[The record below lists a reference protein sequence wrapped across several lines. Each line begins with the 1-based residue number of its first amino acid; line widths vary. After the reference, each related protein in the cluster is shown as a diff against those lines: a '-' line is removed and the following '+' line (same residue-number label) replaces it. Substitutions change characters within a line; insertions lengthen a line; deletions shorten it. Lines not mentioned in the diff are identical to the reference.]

1 MIEFAQPAAL
11 WTALGVGLPL
21 LAHMAYRRVTEK
33 FYFPSLRFI
42 RPSQIPR
49 TGKRTPTDIPLLIL
63 RILLFLVLA
72 ILLADPYWKSDALPV
87 TEEGSEETLIA
98 IDLSPSM
105 SGWRGL
111 EEAKREA
118 LNFIENTPGKLG
130 LIGFGHS
137 IIKKVEIGNNREKIR
152 EVIQGLSVDWRRGN
166 AQVLLDQTPKLF
178 SEQAVRRKMVIIS
191 DFQESDWQTAYSESG
206 NPSILHQL
214 IKVGDADGG
223 GGKRPNNLSV
233 LEGRAVPAGPGKIR
247 VWAVIRNW
255 DDVNK
260 TATVELIAGGETR
273 LSNLV
278 PVPPLGSAQTQF
290 VIKEG
295 DFAEATIKLNG
306 LDEFELDN
314 QRSVWLKAPP
324 SKKFGF
330 WIPEFEDEGTDSE
343 KSFLKT
349 AVASS
354 GDNGW
359 NRWEW
364 DQDRTD
370 SIRLGDDQMNI
381 ELLMVLG
388 LGKWFEDE
396 QLGEFMVR
404 FLSEGGVALLTPGEP
419 FSNAVSVLKSNK
431 LLDFNFVRVAGGAV
445 RGKNP
450 FRIGALEENSAL
462 GDVFSGKSARDLYL
476 SAIHRF
482 GIMKSG
488 SGTGNVEVPLRDRE
502 GRPLAIVRQFD
513 GGGRL
518 VFLPFRMNT
527 EWTDLPLRNS
537 FLPLLMELTRYE
549 LADGGSPG
557 WPVLEPGN
565 ELLGMEGSF
574 KAKEP
579 GTFRFEDQWVEVVLS
594 PAESS
599 PATVSLNVIY
609 ESLGVSGTEENEDF
623 LAESIAEEEN
633 DPLWMWFAIF
643 AATLLIIEM
652 LWSRPLLQPSNQNQ
666 IHA

>member
-1 MIEFAQPAAL
+1 M
-11 WTALGVGLPL
+11 
-21 LAHMAYRRVTEK
+21 
-33 FYFPSLRFI
+33 
-42 RPSQIPR
+42 
-49 TGKRTPTDIPLLIL
+49 
-63 RILLFLVLA
+63 
-72 ILLADPYWKSDALPV
+72 
-87 TEEGSEETLIA
+87 
-98 IDLSPSM
+98 
-105 SGWRGL
+105 
-111 EEAKREA
+111 
-118 LNFIENTPGKLG
+118 
-130 LIGFGHS
+130 
-137 IIKKVEIGNNREKIR
+137 
-152 EVIQGLSVDWRRGN
+152 
-166 AQVLLDQTPKLF
+166 
-178 SEQAVRRKMVIIS
+178 
-191 DFQESDWQTAYSESG
+191 
-206 NPSILHQL
+206 HQL
-214 IKVGDADGG
+214 IKVGDPDGV

-273 LSNLV
+273 LRNLV
-278 PVPPLGSAQTQF
+278 SVPPLGSAQTQF

-295 DFAEATIKLNG
+295 DYAEAMIKLTG
-306 LDEFELDN
+306 LDEFEMDN

-330 WIPEFEDEGTDSE
+330 WMPEFEDEGTDSE

-349 AVASS
+349 AVSSS

-370 SIRLGDDQMNI
+370 SIRLGDDQMDI

-396 QLGEFMVR
+396 QLAEFLIR
-404 FLSEGGVALLTPGEP
+404 FLSNGGVALVTPGEP
-419 FSNAVSVLKSNK
+419 FSSAVSVLKSNK

-450 FRIGALEENSAL
+450 FRIGALEEDSVL

-482 GIMKSG
+482 GIMKPG
-488 SGTGNVEVPLRDRE
+488 SGAGSVDIPLRDRE
-502 GRPLAIVRQFD
+502 GRPLAIVRQLD

-537 FLPLLMELTRYE
+537 FLPLLMELTRSE
-549 LADGGSPG
+549 LADAGSPG

-565 ELLGMEGSF
+565 ELLGIEGSF

-599 PATVSLNVIY
+599 PATVSVNEIY
-609 ESLGVSGTEENEDF
+609 ESLGVSGAEVNEAF
-623 LAESIAEEEN
+623 LAESIAEEERN
-633 DPLWMWFAIF
+633 PLWMWFAIF

-652 LWSRPLLQPSNQNQ
+652 LWSRPSLQLSTQNQ